1 MVQLDASFFAGIA
14 VGLGVAWLIF
24 GLRQIRNR
32 ERLSSAEEQIEL
44 IMDHL
49 NIQEDLRRN
58 PRRTGA
64 SH

>member
-1 MVQLDASFFAGIA
+1 MIELNASFFAGA
-14 VGLGVAWLIF
+14 FLGLAVAWATF

-32 ERLSSAEEQIEL
+32 QRLSSAEEQL
-44 IMDHL
+44 GMIMDHL

-64 SH
+64 TH